1 MKSTDNN
8 AGRKAP
14 SFDPEIERLLIAAA
28 EHKTR
33 HIKAVFDLLTVHRTP
48 IEIARRNNIGH
59 RVIAQIMNTRKEAQG
74 LKISRDAVREF
85 CIRVLDE
92 PGKSTRRSRAK
103 KRRRSSAKGK

>member
-1 MKSTDNN
+1 MKSTDDN
-8 AGRKAP
+8 ADLKAP
-14 SFDPEIERLLIAAA
+14 LFDPEVERLLLAAA

-59 RVIAQIMNTRKEAQG
+59 RMIAQIMNKKEAAHG
-74 LKISRDAVREF
+74 FKVSRDAVREF